1 MRGSAG
7 EIRGALGELWKRC
20 NVYSRRGWLPVLPIS
35 RGTISLIA
43 AIGGLPPGIAALKW
57 KNLAQFSPKKTTMTS
72 LREMNKMARKEI
84 IHWVTRSRIQG
95 HPGLRTHLSFGETR
109 TTSFMLVL

>member
-1 MRGSAG
+1 MRGG
-7 EIRGALGELWKRC
+7 EMC
-20 NVYSRRGWLPVLPIS
+20 
-35 RGTISLIA
+35 LIA
-43 AIGGLPPGIAALKW
+43 AIGGLATGIEALKW

-84 IHWVTRSRIQG
+84 IHLVTRSRIQG

-109 TTSFMLVL
+109 TTSFMLVRLRTCGQEFMMVSERDNEMILC